1 MKIEIVI
8 ASFVIVLVQM
18 RMTLARHLYR
28 PTRGRIIVIVALH
41 VFCAMIAMS
50 ILTAGQF
57 AMIVSRSRKSRSFLI
72 NLDCKCYV
80 RRSFA
85 SHQLP
90 HLRRV
95 RPRRDKKWLAWLACI
110 IKVQRRCRE
119 SPAEIDGDDALVF

>member
-8 ASFVIVLVQM
+8 ASFVIVLVPM
-18 RMTLARHLYR
+18 RMSLAL
-28 PTRGRIIVIVALH
+28 RGKIIVIVALH

-95 RPRRDKKWLAWLACI
+95 RRIDNFTFI
-110 IKVQRRCRE
+110 IKVQKRFRE
-119 SPAEIDGDDALVF
+119 LPAEMDGDDALVF